1 MKVYYADQVALKLPE
16 EHRFPAIKY
25 SLLRQRLGD
34 SDWFSSQ
41 DMLPAEP
48 ATDEKLLLV
57 HHQDYLQRLIEGS
70 MSEKEMRRIGFPWS
84 PELVERSR
92 LSVGASLAACRTA
105 LVEGFGAN
113 LGGGTHH
120 AYPDHGEGYCVFNDV
135 AVAARAMQ
143 AEKRVKRVVIVDCDV
158 HQGNGTAAIFANDP
172 TVYTFSIHGQKNF
185 PFHKEPS
192 DLDIALPD
200 GCSDACF
207 LDALQPAVEQAIEQA
222 RAELAIYISGADPFE
237 GDTLGRLSLSKR
249 GLAKRDAIIL
259 ECCRSAGLPIAI
271 VMGGGY
277 ARYVEDTVDIHLETL
292 RLAYR
297 MAGRLQL

>member
-16 EHRFPAIKY
+16 GHRFPARKY
-25 SLLRQRLGD
+25 SLLRQRLGE

-41 DMLPAEP
+41 DILPAEP

-143 AEKRVKRVVIVDCDV
+143 DEKRVKRVVIVDCDV

-185 PFHKEPS
+185 PFHKELS

-200 GCSDACF
+200 GCSDECF
-207 LDALQPAVEQAIEQA
+207 LDALHPAVEQAVEQA
-222 RAELAIYISGADPFE
+222 RAELAIYIAGADPFE

-277 ARYVEDTVDIHLETL
+277 ARSVEDTVDIHLETL